1 MIKCDQ
7 GDVQFSGTVITLT
20 AETMTVFE
28 SLIDMMR
35 REIPKEYAEPMF
47 EVLFNFMDEKLHGEQ
62 NKQKPNPEEA
72 FKAAEFLNN
81 FFDSIEKANK

>member
-1 MIKCDQ
+1 MIKCNQ
-7 GDVQFSGTVITLT
+7 GDVQFSGTAITLI

-28 SLIDMMR
+28 TLIDMMQ

-47 EVLFNFMDEKLHGEQ
+47 KVLFNFMDEKLHGEQ
-62 NKQKPNPEEA
+62 DKKKPNTEEA

>member
-47 EVLFNFMDEKLHGEQ
+47 EVLFNFVDEKLHGE
-62 NKQKPNPEEA
+62 KEQKPNHEEA